1 MADVDPAVPVYPI
14 GVVEKLTGLSGRQI
28 RYYEKTGLVI
38 PARTKGNQRLYS
50 PLDVDKLLRVKTL
63 LAEGLNVEGVRAMLR
78 KSDQEPARGI
88 ARSYDQAAAAAS
100 GGVGGMVAAGATGPS
115 GLAKPGN
122 MAGPAGTAGAA
133 GAAAGIAVATGVGGT
148 TSAGAVQT
156 TGIGTGTGADTAPR
170 CLSSELAVYGTGQL
184 AEVPSREAL
193 AAGRKLSS
201 LYPVT
206 NQAELLRILQESE
219 RSGKK
224 GPAREG
230 KTGSW

>member
-88 ARSYDQAAAAAS
+88 AGSYDQAAATAS

-122 MAGPAGTAGAA
+122 MAGPAGAA
-133 GAAAGIAVATGVGGT
+133 GAAAGVAVATGVGGT
-148 TSAGAVQT
+148 TSAGAVQM
-156 TGIGTGTGADTAPR
+156 TGIGTGAGTRADTAPGY
-170 CLSSELAVYGTGQL
+170 LSSELAVYGTGQL

-206 NQAELLRILQESE
+206 NQAELLRILQENE

>member
-88 ARSYDQAAAAAS
+88 AGSYDQAAATAS

-115 GLAKPGN
+115 GLATSGN
-122 MAGPAGTAGAA
+122 IAGPAGTAGAA
-133 GAAAGIAVATGVGGT
+133 AGVLVPTRPGAT

-156 TGIGTGTGADTAPR
+156 TGIGTGAGTRADTAPGY
-170 CLSSELAVYGTGQL
+170 LSSELAVYGTGQL
-184 AEVPSREAL
+184 AEVPSRETL

-206 NQAELLRILQESE
+206 NQAELLRILQENE

>member
-122 MAGPAGTAGAA
+122 MAGPAGAA
-133 GAAAGIAVATGVGGT
+133 GAAAGVAVATGVGGT
-148 TSAGAVQT
+148 TSAGAVQM
-156 TGIGTGTGADTAPR
+156 TGIGTGAGTRADTAPGY
-170 CLSSELAVYGTGQL
+170 LSSELAVYGTGQL